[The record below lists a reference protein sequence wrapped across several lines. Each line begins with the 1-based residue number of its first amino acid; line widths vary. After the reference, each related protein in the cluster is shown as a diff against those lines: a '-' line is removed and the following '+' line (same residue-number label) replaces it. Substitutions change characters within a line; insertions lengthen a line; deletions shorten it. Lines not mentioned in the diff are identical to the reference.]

1 MWKFTRVRS
10 RRGRDEQSTFMKDY
24 ISLAA
29 CAALFLAFD
38 APGHGQTAGTAGA
51 KDLVIAHGGAS
62 AAAIVVA
69 ADAGQWEKAAAG
81 DLAKYIERMSG
92 AKVPIASTPEAIAAA
107 LKAAAPVFIVGQEAL
122 KADASLKNALAA
134 VAKKKPVVR
143 ADAVV
148 VRHAGN
154 RVFIAGTNDESHYF
168 AAAWLLQ
175 QWGCR
180 WYLPG
185 DFGECIPAQPE
196 LKVGT
201 LDYAYAPPFEVR
213 HYWLSWNAA
222 GAGAEEFQ
230 RRNFMSSSR
239 LSGMGHALGQYTA
252 KLIPPGKTMFNVPLA
267 EESTAV
273 EVAARAEAEYAK
285 GVPGISLA
293 IEDGNY
299 VSDSARDKELQAG
312 IFDKYALQPSNTD
325 AMMTLYNSVAKK
337 LREKYPASPTLLGG
351 MAYANVTLPP
361 QRVLTVEPNLV
372 MWLAPI
378 DIDPNH
384 GMDDSHSPPRQEY
397 CEMLYRWAQLTQGR
411 LVIYDYDQGQLV
423 WRDLPNPSH
432 FAFAQDVKHYRNAGI
447 LGIGTESR
455 GAAATTFL
463 NLFFRGQLMWN
474 PDADVPAQLA
484 EFYPKFYGPA
494 AAAMSEYWSAIYA
507 AWEQTLSTEHE
518 YFIAPAIYTPELVA
532 ALKTSLEKAQKAVES
547 LRAKAKAGT
556 DEQLFL
562 DRMRFTELSFAVLE
576 SYMAM
581 QRAVSDVDFKTAVAE
596 GERGLAAREEL
607 TKMNPTF
614 TTYKNIGENGAAWWP
629 GEVQHYRDLLA
640 LTAGG
645 KGTLLLKTPLEWAF
659 HRDPRDTGL
668 PRGWAVKPAALET
681 WNATGKSLPIAQR
694 KDYPDAWESLRTDIY
709 AQGQGVRH
717 ADEQSYTGH
726 YWYQTAVDFPA
737 AQSAAGVRLMFP
749 GLFNECW
756 LYLNG
761 ELIAHRDFPE
771 PWWRNDYKFEWDVN
785 LAGKLKPGTNLIAL
799 RGFNPHHFGGMFRR
813 PFLYRPLGK

>member
-1 MWKFTRVRS
+1 
-10 RRGRDEQSTFMKDY
+10 MKNCT
-24 ISLAA
+24 SLSAF
-29 CAALFLAFD
+29 AALFLLSDPLAQ
-38 APGHGQTAGTAGA
+38 GQTAGTAGPH
-51 KDLVIAHGGAS
+51 DLVVAAGGTTTAT
-62 AAAIVVA
+62 IVVA

-81 DLAKYIERMSG
+81 DLSKYIERMSA
-92 AKVPIASTPEAIAAA
+92 AKVPIASTPEAIATA
-107 LKAAAPVFIVGQEAL
+107 LKAAAPVFFVGREAL
-122 KADASLKNALAA
+122 QADPSLTNALTT

-148 VRHAGN
+148 VRRTGN
-154 RVFIAGTNDESHYF
+154 RVFVAGTNDESHYF
-168 AAAWLLQ
+168 AASWLLQ

-185 DFGECIPAQPE
+185 DFGECIPAHPE

-201 LDYAYAPPFEVR
+201 LDYTYAPPFEVR

-222 GAGAEEFQ
+222 GAGAEEFK
-230 RRNFMSSSR
+230 RRNFMSSSS
-239 LSGMGHALGQYTA
+239 LSGMGHALGQYTKA
-252 KLIPPGKTMFNVPLA
+252 LIPPGKTMFNVPLA
-267 EESTAV
+267 EESTAQ
-273 EVAARAEAEYAK
+273 EVAARVEPEYAK

-361 QRVLTVEPNLV
+361 QRVLAVEPNLV

-384 GMDDSHSPPRQEY
+384 GMDDPRSPPRQEY
-397 CEMLYRWAQLTQGR
+397 REMLYRWAQLMQGR

-474 PDADVPAQLA
+474 PDADVAAQLA

-494 AAAMSEYWSAIYA
+494 AAPMSEYWSAMYA

-518 YFIAPAIYTPELVA
+518 YFVAPVIYPPELVA
-532 ALKTSLEKAQKAVES
+532 ALKASLARAQKAVEP
-547 LRAKAKAGT
+547 LRAKAQPDA
-556 DEQLFL
+556 DEQRFL
-562 DRMRFTELSFAVLE
+562 ERMRFTQLSFAVIE

-581 QRAVSDVDFKTAVAE
+581 QRAVSDIDFTTAVAA

-614 TTYKNIGENGAAWWP
+614 TTYKNIGEHGAAWWP
-629 GEVQHYRDLLA
+629 GEVQQYRDLLA
-640 LTAGG
+640 LTDGR
-645 KGTLLLKTPLEWAF
+645 KGTLLFKTPLEWAF
-659 HRDPRDTGL
+659 RRDPRDTGL
-668 PRGWAVKPAALET
+668 PRGWAVKPASLET
-681 WNATGKSLPIAQR
+681 WHATGRHLSVAQR

-717 ADEQSYTGH
+717 SDEQSYTGH
-726 YWYQTAVDFPA
+726 YWYQTTVDVPA
-737 AQSAAGVRLMFP
+737 AQSPASVRLMFP

-761 ELIAHRDFPE
+761 ELIAHRAFTE
-771 PWWRNDYKFEWDVN
+771 PWWRNDYKFEWDVD
-785 LAGKLKPGTNLIAL
+785 LSGRLKPGPNLIAL
-799 RGFNPHHFGGMFRR
+799 RGYNPHHFGGMFRR
-813 PFLYRPLGK
+813 PFLYRPTGK